1 MGFENYI
8 STMQDS
14 GGGVS
19 YNFMTNNWYKYVNCV
34 NSNYFTKTE
43 KAIFILPRLQITGTQ
58 HGENTMNFGFNPICH
73 YRKITQLQLLYNPWR
88 PSWNHEKQSCK
99 G

>member
-14 GGGVS
+14 RGVS
-19 YNFMTNNWYKYVNCV
+19 YNFMTNKWYKYVICV
-34 NSNYFTKTE
+34 NSNYFTKSK

-58 HGENTMNFGFNPICH
+58 HGENTYEF
-73 YRKITQLQLLYNPWR
+73 
-88 PSWNHEKQSCK
+88 
-99 G
+99 